1 MINWFLHRKTLN
13 TISGTIDPKDIH
25 NSEKVLFALFTRYG
39 DTVIDLVVIREFIQ
53 KYPNK
58 DYLILCPKQMEPYV
72 NELIPDIC
80 CVSLNKR
87 NFFHMYRVIQMLKS
101 WKPDIGFN
109 PWSNGLDSCYF
120 LTFCKHYHC
129 YKDFQR
135 PRIVNHYQ
143 VVRKYLG
150 LPESKWEITQTKFN
164 EEVIQNILICPQ
176 STDTKR
182 SISDSELNI
191 LIQDLKKFNPVKIT
205 IASMSVEYHRDEFE
219 SFLFKKNKLSSLGFL
234 KLVKEAN
241 LVVSCDSGPL
251 HIALA
256 LEKPVWAYFNS
267 TRPEIVLNS
276 RAKVKTINFKH

>member
-1 MINWFLHRKTLN
+1 LINWFLRRRTLN
-13 TISGTIDPKDIH
+13 IDSRVVNLQEIFHSDKI
-25 NSEKVLFALFTRYG
+25 LFALFTRYG
-39 DTVIDLVVIREFIQ
+39 DTVINLVVIREFIQ
-53 KYPNK
+53 KYPK
-58 DYLILCPKQMEPYV
+58 KEYLILCPEQMEPYV
-72 NELIPDIC
+72 NELLPDIWC
-80 CVSLNKR
+80 ISINKR
-87 NFFHMYRVIQMLKS
+87 NIFKMFKLTQLLQS
-101 WKPDIGFN
+101 WAPDMGFN

-120 LTFCKHYHC
+120 LTFCKRYHC
-129 YKDFQR
+129 YKNFQR

-205 IASMSVEYHRDEFE
+205 IASMSVEYQRDEFE

-256 LEKPVWAYFNS
+256 LEKPVWAYFSS